1 MTDVD
6 FFVSVAASRRRWC
19 GVMGRSRL
27 LATWRKIV
35 RRKCVLLGG
44 TLGLILT
51 LVGLSVG
58 TRLGLI
64 QVSNLRSEGHWLWY
78 VSRAAGVTSYI
89 ALVLATVWG
98 LLLST
103 SVADAIVSRGRSLEA
118 HRWLSSAALV
128 LAVAHAVPL
137 LGDRYVNFDVLD
149 IVVPFLAPYR
159 PVAVGLGI
167 VGMYLTLA
175 VYGSFWLRA
184 RLGNRA
190 WRALHV
196 LSFPAF
202 GLLTLHGIFAGTDTG
217 TSWMQT
223 VYLGAIVLVGTLTI
237 VRLLGRVSSVPGRAS
252 SRAEA

>member
-1 MTDVD
+1 MQ
-6 FFVSVAASRRRWC
+6 
-19 GVMGRSRL
+19 
-27 LATWRKIV
+27 RKRV
-35 RRKCVLLGG
+35 VLGG
-44 TLGLILT
+44 MLGLILA
-51 LVGLSVG
+51 LVGLSLG
-58 TRLGLI
+58 TRLGLV
-64 QVSNLRSEGHWLWY
+64 QVGSLRPEGHSLWY
-78 VSRAAGVTSYI
+78 VSRAAGVTAYI
-89 ALVLATVWG
+89 ALVLATTWG

-118 HRWLSSAALV
+118 HRCLSSAALA

-137 LGDRYVNFDVLD
+137 LGDRYVNIDILD

-167 VGMYLTLA
+167 VGLYLTLA

-202 GLLTLHGIFAGTDTG
+202 GLVTLHGIFAGTDTG

-223 VYLGAIVLVGTLTI
+223 VYLGAIVLVGTLTV
-237 VRLLGRVSSVPGRAS
+237 VRLL
-252 SRAEA
+252 SRAGPTTRRVPSRAGV